1 MCANYFLVKNGN
13 KVIKNY
19 NFKKHIGSYW
29 FSQGFYFLLWPNL
42 FLYCFFISVQFSCW
56 VMFISL
62 WPHGLQYARL
72 ICPSPTPK
80 ACPNS
85 CLSSW
90 WRHPTISF
98 SAVPFSSRLQ
108 SFPASGSF
116 PMSQFFASSGQSI
129 GASASASV
137 LPMNIQDRF
146 PLGLT
151 GLISLQSKGLSRVLF
166 NTTVQK
172 HQSSVLS
179 FLYGW
184 TFTSIHNY
192 WEKQSF
198 D

>member
-116 PMSQFFASSGQSI
+116 PMSQYFASSGQSI

-137 LPMNIQDRF
+137 LPKNIQDWF
-146 PLGLT
+146 
-151 GLISLQSKGLSRVLF
+151 SLELLVWTPYSPRDYPASSPTPQFKSI
-166 NTTVQK
+166 N
-172 HQSSVLS
+172 SSVPSLWS
-179 FLYGW
+179 N
-184 TFTSIHNY
+184 THIHTRLL
-192 WEKQSF
+192 EKP
-198 D
+198 